1 MGGVSHGFMISFWWL
16 YMIPCV
22 FLTHLTIHCWTD
34 HYSCL
39 CKDHWLCAHLLRIT
53 MVLMPA
59 LFSAWTPCHQLLSWQ
74 HVMVIYITVLCYQT
88 QKEILQ
94 KRCLTEWILF
104 SISFFISFL
113 SFSENRSFFHLLS
126 CSFIYLPVWIRE
138 KEMIIWLLLLIWKY
152 SLFRNTQ
159 YRQ

>member
-1 MGGVSHGFMISFWWL
+1 
-16 YMIPCV
+16 MIPCV

-104 SISFFISFL
+104 SISFFISFFIIL
-113 SFSENRSFFHLLS
+113 RKPELFS
-126 CSFIYLPVWIRE
+126 SFILQFHISPSVNKR
-138 KEMIIWLLLLIWKY
+138 K
-152 SLFRNTQ
+152 RNDHLAFIVDLKIFTLSE
-159 YRQ
+159 YTI